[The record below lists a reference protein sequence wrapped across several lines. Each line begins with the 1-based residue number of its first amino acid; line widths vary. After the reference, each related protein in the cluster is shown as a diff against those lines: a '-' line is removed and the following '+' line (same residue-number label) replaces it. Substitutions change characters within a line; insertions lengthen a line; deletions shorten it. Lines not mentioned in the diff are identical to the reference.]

1 MAKNTRELVGNRLE
15 KGDSGLT
22 RRLECDHAHLE
33 PLLIR
38 RKSRRAME
46 KKMITGPMRF
56 VSLHH
61 HSTFSALDGFQLPE
75 AHVRRATELNMGAI
89 AMTEHGNVSSHDKLE
104 VASRKL
110 GVKPIYG
117 CEIYTGYTDPERRT
131 QRKYHLTVLAKD
143 LEGYRNLLA
152 MVSESWRPSD
162 LGGGFYYEPTVSW
175 EMLKKYKKGLIILS
189 GCQGSLLFCSTVG
202 GKLVEES
209 SASYARGRRVA
220 SAFKREFGDS
230 YYIEVQ
236 AFPDLAKTR
245 EFNPLAE
252 RMARELG
259 IGLVATMDCHYTVPE
274 EQEIQIVLHNV
285 RGMGKQTLEEQVR
298 SWGYDEYLCPPPT
311 DSSLYRRLRAT
322 GLSKLAAQEAI
333 INTEVINTGLD
344 DYDLPHLPM
353 LRYPLPEGYTS
364 SEDLLRD
371 MLREGWKYRKVPDAI
386 NNLDETYKERM
397 LRELKL
403 IVDKDY
409 IDYFLITADMVIW
422 AKDNGIP
429 VGPARGSAAGSLIC
443 WLLRI
448 TEVNPMLF
456 PNLIFERFIDESRMD
471 LPDIDLDFCS
481 DQRYKVREYLVSKY
495 GKECVNNIGTFQYY
509 KSKNSLDDVAR
520 VYKIPG
526 WKIDQV
532 KDLLV
537 ERSSGDLRASAT
549 IEDTVGQ
556 FEKAKEVFDEYPDLY
571 KATDLEGNVRGIGVH
586 AAGLVVSN
594 GPITDVCAVYT
605 RKVKDTLTEV
615 VSVDKYDA
623 ERRGLIKIDVLA
635 LNTMSVISEALKHI
649 GMKVQDLYDLPLD
662 DPKVIKGFQESDVI
676 GIFQFDGRAMRQVNS
691 ALKPDDFKEI
701 CDVNA
706 LSRPGPL
713 HNGAA
718 GEYIAIKNGDKKP
731 DLIHPSLSD
740 ITGHTHFQ
748 IVYQEQILRIVVE
761 LGDFDWTHAALIRK
775 IMSKKHG
782 EAEFNS
788 HWIRFWTGVQK
799 NVPDM
804 EEHVAKN
811 IWGMLITAGAYAFNY
826 AHCVSYGM
834 LAYWT
839 MWLKQYHPDVF
850 FAASLSKL
858 DPKKHTELL
867 RDAATGHP
875 GVGRKPL
882 EVLPPDP
889 SFSGVGWTPE
899 GTAVQAGLKQIEGV
913 GDKTADAIIAYREEF
928 GVDGWEDLINVK
940 GIGPKTI
947 ERIREFVAS
956 DDPFGIFYIDRAI
969 DEVKDFILKTHHP
982 KFKGEVLPM
991 PTHNG
996 VEIPY
1001 KKDEHGRDEQIVW
1014 IGVVKNRNLRDIFES
1029 NRARTGQEL
1038 NPDDVDQPELNE
1050 FMLMLGYDGFD
1061 LVGMR
1066 FDRFKYPQFRE
1077 SIWDIDIDKDLVLVR
1092 GVKPGWRDAREIYV
1106 HDMWVISP

>member
-1 MAKNTRELVGNRLE
+1 MTKNSRELVGNRLE
-15 KGDSGLT
+15 KGDSGLR
-22 RRLECDHAHLE
+22 RRLECDHAHRE
-33 PLLIR
+33 PLLVR
-38 RKSRRAME
+38 RRARRSLE
-46 KKMITGPMRF
+46 KRMITKPMRF

-75 AHVRRATELNMGAI
+75 AHVRRATELEMGAL

-104 VASRKL
+104 VAARKL

-143 LEGYRNLLA
+143 LEGYQNLLR
-152 MVSESWRPSD
+152 MVSESWVPSD
-162 LGGGFYYEPTVSW
+162 LGGGFHYEPTVSW

-202 GKLVEES
+202 GKLISES
-209 SASYARGRRVA
+209 DASYSRGCKVARL
-220 SAFKREFGDS
+220 FKREFGGD

-236 AFPDLAKTR
+236 AFPELAKTR

-252 RMARELG
+252 RMSRELG
-259 IGLVATMDCHYTVPE
+259 IPLVATMDCHYTVPE

-285 RGMGKQTLEEQVR
+285 RGAGKQTLEEQVR

-311 DSSLYRRLRAT
+311 DASLYRRLKAS
-322 GLSKLAAQEAI
+322 GLSHLAAQEAI
-333 INTEVINTGLD
+333 INTEMLNTGID
-344 DYDLPHLPM
+344 DFDLPHLPM
-353 LRYPLPEGYTS
+353 LRYPLPDGYTDS
-364 SEDLLRD
+364 RDLLRD
-371 MLREGWKYRKVPDAI
+371 WLRDGWRYRGVPRQP
-386 NNLDETYKERM
+386 NFLDESYKERM

-403 IVDKDY
+403 IEDKDY
-409 IDYFLITADMVIW
+409 MDYFLITADMVMW

-429 VGPARGSAAGSLIC
+429 VGPARGSAAGSLVC

-471 LPDIDLDFCS
+471 LPDIDLDFDS
-481 DQRYKVREYLVSKY
+481 DRRHEVREYLVGKY
-495 GKECVNNIGTFQYY
+495 GQECVNNIGTFQYY

-520 VYKIPG
+520 VYHVPS

-532 KDLLV
+532 KDLLI

-556 FEKAKEVFDEYPDLY
+556 FEKAKEVFDEHPDLY
-571 KATDLEGNVRGIGVH
+571 KATDLEGNIRGIGVH

-605 RKVKDTLTEV
+605 RKVKGVLTEV

-623 ERRGLIKIDVLA
+623 ERRGLIKIDVLG
-635 LNTMSVISEALKHI
+635 LNTMAVIAEAIRHI
-649 GMKVQDLYDLPLD
+649 GMSVQDLYNLPLD
-662 DPKVIKGFQESDVI
+662 DPKVIGGFQNNDVI

-691 ALKPDDFKEI
+691 ALRPDSFKEI

-718 GEYIAIKNGDKKP
+718 GEYISIKRGEKAP
-731 DLIHPSLSD
+731 ELIHPSLEP
-740 ITGHTHFQ
+740 ITKHTHYQ

-761 LGDFDWTHAALIRK
+761 LGGFDWTHAALIRK

-788 HWIRFWTGVQK
+788 HWVRFWTGCQT
-799 NVPDM
+799 NVPDLD
-804 EEHVAKN
+804 EHTAKA

-850 FAASLSKL
+850 FSASLAKL
-858 DPKKHTELL
+858 DDKKQNELL
-867 RDAATGHP
+867 RDASKGFEPT
-875 GVGRKPL
+875 GRKPI
-882 EVLPPDP
+882 EIAAPDP
-889 SFSGVGWTPE
+889 IMSGRSWQPE
-899 GTAVQAGLKQIEGV
+899 DGRVQAGFKQIAGIGE
-913 GDKTADAIIAYREEF
+913 KTADNILAYREEH
-928 GVDGWEDLINVK
+928 GLDDWEQLINVK
-940 GIGPKTI
+940 GIGEKTI
-947 ERIREFVAS
+947 ERIREFTKQ

-969 DEVKDFILKTHHP
+969 AEAKEFIKSTHKRGFDGP
-982 KFKGEVLPM
+982 KLPY

-1001 KKDEHGRDEQIVW
+1001 EKGKDEEIVW

-1029 NRARTGQEL
+1029 NRARTGEEL
-1038 NPDDVDQPELNE
+1038 KPEEVDRPELNE
-1050 FMLMLGYDGFD
+1050 FMLMLGYDGHD

-1066 FDRFKYPQFRE
+1066 FSRFKYPDFRDA
-1077 SIWDIDIDKDLVLVR
+1077 IWDIRPDHDLVLVR
-1092 GVKPGWRDAREIYV
+1092 GTKPGWRTAREIYV
-1106 HDMWVISP
+1106 DDMWVIEP

>member
-1 MAKNTRELVGNRLE
+1 MAEKRATVGNRLE

-38 RKSRRAME
+38 KKSRRAME
-46 KKMITGPMRF
+46 RKIITKPMRF

-75 AHVRRATELNMGAI
+75 AHVRRATELEMGAL

-104 VASRKL
+104 VAARSM

-152 MVSESWRPSD
+152 MVSESWVPSE
-162 LGGGFYYEPTVSW
+162 LGGGFHYEPTVSW

-202 GKLVEES
+202 GKLVEERD
-209 SASYARGRRVA
+209 ASYARGRRVA
-220 SAFKREFGDS
+220 ELFKREFGGD

-236 AFPDLAKTR
+236 AFPELKKTR

-285 RGMGKQTLEEQVR
+285 RGAGKQTLEEQVR
-298 SWGYDEYLCPPPT
+298 SWGYSEYLCPPPT
-311 DSSLYRRLRAT
+311 DASLYNRLKGT
-322 GLSKLAAQEAI
+322 GLSHMAALEAVI
-333 INTEVINTGLD
+333 TSETINSGID

-353 LRYPLPEGYTS
+353 LRYPLPEGYTNS
-364 SEDLLRD
+364 TDLLMD
-371 MLREGWKYRKVPDAI
+371 WIREGWKYRNVPKQPNYI
-386 NNLDETYKERM
+386 DESYKERM
-397 LRELKL
+397 LREFKL

-409 IDYFLITADMVIW
+409 ADYFLITADMVIW
-422 AKDNGIP
+422 AKENGIP
-429 VGPARGSAAGSLIC
+429 VGPARGSAAGSLVC

-481 DQRYKVREYLVSKY
+481 DQRYRVREYLVEKY
-495 GKECVNNIGTFQYY
+495 GQECVNNIGTFQYY

-520 VYKIPG
+520 VYNVPA

-532 KDLLV
+532 KDLLI

-556 FEKAKEVFDEYPDLY
+556 FEKAKEVFDEHPDLY

-605 RKVKDTLTEV
+605 RKVKGVLTEV

-635 LNTMSVISEALKHI
+635 LNTMSVISEALRHI
-649 GMKVQDLYDLPLD
+649 GMTVQDLYDLPLD
-662 DPKVIKGFQESDVI
+662 DPKVMKGFHEGDVV
-676 GIFQFDGRAMRQVNS
+676 GIFQFDGRAMRQVNA

-718 GEYIAIKNGDKKP
+718 GEYIAIKNGEKKP
-731 DLIHPSLSD
+731 ELLHPALEP
-740 ITGHTHFQ
+740 ITKHTHYQ

-761 LGDFDWTHAALIRK
+761 LGGFDWTHAALIRK

-788 HWIRFWTGVQK
+788 HWVRFWTGVQK
-799 NVPDM
+799 NVPEMD
-804 EEHVAKN
+804 EHTAKA

-858 DPKKHTELL
+858 DQKKQNELL
-867 RDAATGHP
+867 RDAAKGYAATD
-875 GVGRKPL
+875 RAPL
-882 EVLPPDP
+882 EILPPDP
-889 SFSGVGWTPE
+889 SFSGPGWSPE
-899 GTAVQAGLKQIEGV
+899 GTAVQAGLRQIEGV
-913 GDKTADAIIAYREEF
+913 GPTTADNIIAFREEH
-928 GVDGWEDLINVK
+928 GVDGWDDLIKVK

-947 ERIREFVAS
+947 EKIKDFVAS
-956 DDPFGIFYIDRAI
+956 EDPFGVFYIDRAI
-969 DEVKDFILKTHHP
+969 ADVKKFIKKTQ
-982 KFKGEVLPM
+982 KRGYEGEVLPM
-991 PTHNG
+991 PSHTG
-996 VEIPY
+996 LDIPY
-1001 KKDEHGRDEQIVW
+1001 EKGKDEPVVW

-1029 NRARTGQEL
+1029 NRARTGEEL
-1038 NPDDVDQPELNE
+1038 KPEEVDRPELNE
-1050 FMLMLGYDGFD
+1050 FMLMLGYDGHD

-1066 FDRFKYPQFRE
+1066 FNRFKYPQFRDA
-1077 SIWDIDIDKDLVLVR
+1077 IWDIELDHDLVLVR
-1092 GVKPGWRDAREIYV
+1092 GVKPGWRNAREIYV
-1106 HDMWVISP
+1106 EDMWVITP